1 MKMASKYT
9 TSINRKEKL
18 ITILLSIFLVISFGL
33 FVSVATIVVMAIEVF
48 KYVEGKWMGSKIF
61 KVLTTIAA
69 AMLFCFCLYVAFWG
83 LCSLSKNCYCKNIGG
98 ELCEM

>member
-33 FVSVATIVVMAIEVF
+33 FVSIATVVVMTIEVF
-48 KYVEGKWMGSKIF
+48 KFVEGKWMGNKIF

-69 AMLFCFCLYVAFWG
+69 TILFCLCLYIVVWG
-83 LCSLSKNCYCKNIGG
+83 LCSLNQNCYCKNIGG